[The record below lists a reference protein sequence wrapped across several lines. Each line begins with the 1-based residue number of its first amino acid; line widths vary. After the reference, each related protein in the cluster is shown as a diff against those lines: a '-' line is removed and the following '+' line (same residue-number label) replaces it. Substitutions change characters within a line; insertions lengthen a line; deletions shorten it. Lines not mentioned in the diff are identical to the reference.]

1 MVGTHNGRLWKVR
14 CFPASP
20 KRTSESNQ
28 VVRRAS
34 EAYKASRRGWFKF
47 HAPVDLTALK
57 CTQLIDVR
65 IGLRLSMCRSVTGER
80 VDQAAECSWSCGH
93 RAANTRSLAA
103 LFKTGCRRSR
113 PGGIARSNCRPD
125 RGSSISAPRFQV
137 LPAQDPRARPC
148 FADHYGQ
155 CRYPR
160 SAR

>member
-1 MVGTHNGRLWKVR
+1 MELPAVDCLDLSLNNQPLDLVGTHNGRLWKVR

-65 IGLRLSMCRSVTGER
+65 IGLRYRC
-80 VDQAAECSWSCGH
+80 A
-93 RAANTRSLAA
+93 
-103 LFKTGCRRSR
+103 
-113 PGGIARSNCRPD
+113 
-125 RGSSISAPRFQV
+125 GS
-137 LPAQDPRARPC
+137 
-148 FADHYGQ
+148 
-155 CRYPR
+155 
-160 SAR
+160 